1 MFVSYFPG
9 WKRSDRLHLCSQIK
23 SGAYRA
29 LFSGGLELSSYLLLN
44 ITSFLVHFFFDSC
57 FYLAPFFLSHLV
69 SLSSCTPAPFVFP
82 SSISCVWQ
90 TRTYYTHTH
99 MQLRLY
105 AYGALCAHRWYF
117 APWWQRF
124 QAYSLE
130 LLRTIQAVKSMGKKK
145 NCQASV
151 ILQYLLCECITYSCV
166 VLVVIQMSQCTRI
179 YEQERWL
186 FSCSSLASGV
196 RSKVPRLA
204 LLNIQTP
211 IVRLTVIVWCDHHD
225 TNVTFEKVHVTHLQ
239 QEQDLT

>member
-145 NCQASV
+145 IARHQS
-151 ILQYLLCECITYSCV
+151 
-166 VLVVIQMSQCTRI
+166 
-179 YEQERWL
+179 
-186 FSCSSLASGV
+186 SCSIYYVSVSLIHVWSLLW
-196 RSKVPRLA
+196 SKCHSVQEYMSRRGGCLA
-204 LLNIQTP
+204 VLL
-211 IVRLTVIVWCDHHD
+211 
-225 TNVTFEKVHVTHLQ
+225 
-239 QEQDLT
+239 